1 MDFVR
6 FLDFQRHCVLAYAFG
21 LQYEIFEQRHNGR
34 EGGIYKYVIC
44 LNRVT

>member
-21 LQYEIFEQRHNGR
+21 LQYEIFEQRYNGR
-34 EGGIYKYVIC
+34 EGGFISMLYV
-44 LNRVT
+44 